1 MQRTNLANMNFKYI
15 LILAGV
21 LLGGA
26 VGLYLGFNGVSKLV
40 VVGLL
45 GVAYVILT
53 IMRPWIAVAIFFA
66 LVPLETLFVFQGS
79 VTATMTK
86 MAGAYLVLLVLLT
99 GSLKYIHDV
108 FSSRKVLSM
117 ILFAAA
123 AMISVM
129 ASENIYFS
137 MPFLLTLCLSIFLC
151 FVLILLVRDERTLY
165 MATWALIL
173 GGVFSIISPVF
184 FNLGSASGYELTRY
198 GGLWGDQNEFCALLL
213 AILPLA
219 VLNIIISRGKF
230 YKFLSIAIS
239 ATLTIGVVL
248 TYSRGGFLAL
258 CVMIVLAIF
267 KISTGRNRIKILA
280 ITIPC
285 MVIAFAL
292 IYYFFSAE
300 ILARMETLNVLSSQ
314 ETVAKDES
322 LRLRYYFY
330 FELVPKIFSEHPILG
345 VGLRQIILYNPF
357 HYYAHNTYLEV
368 LTGTG
373 IVGFIPFMLIL
384 FFTWKELRTVQK
396 YGDGNGFF
404 LRSYASALEI
414 GFLGYLFAGLFVS
427 LDVNKMLWLLI
438 SIAAVIFNLHKIQA
452 RAEYDSRPGSANRG
466 YDYKRSY
473 IDLNR

>member
-1 MQRTNLANMNFKYI
+1 
-15 LILAGV
+15 
-21 LLGGA
+21 
-26 VGLYLGFNGVSKLV
+26 
-40 VVGLL
+40 
-45 GVAYVILT
+45 
-53 IMRPWIAVAIFFA
+53 
-66 LVPLETLFVFQGS
+66 
-79 VTATMTK
+79 
-86 MAGAYLVLLVLLT
+86 
-99 GSLKYIHDV
+99 
-108 FSSRKVLSM
+108 
-117 ILFAAA
+117 
-123 AMISVM
+123 
-129 ASENIYFS
+129 
-137 MPFLLTLCLSIFLC
+137 
-151 FVLILLVRDERTLY
+151 
-165 MATWALIL
+165 
-173 GGVFSIISPVF
+173 
-184 FNLGSASGYELTRY
+184 
-198 GGLWGDQNEFCALLL
+198 
-213 AILPLA
+213 
-219 VLNIIISRGKF
+219 
-230 YKFLSIAIS
+230 
-239 ATLTIGVVL
+239 VL

-300 ILARMETLNVLSSQ
+300 IIARMETLNVLSSQ

-373 IVGFIPFMLIL
+373 IVGFVPFILIL
-384 FFTWKELRTVQK
+384 FFTWKELRSVQK
-396 YGDGNGFF
+396 YRDGNGFF

-427 LDVNKMLWLLI
+427 LDVNKMLWLII
-438 SIAAVIFNLHKIQA
+438 SIAAVIFNLYKIQA
-452 RAEYDSRPGSANRG
+452 RAEYDSQTGSANRS

>member
-1 MQRTNLANMNFKYI
+1 MQRTNLANTNFQYI

-26 VGLYLGFNGVSKLV
+26 VGLFLGFNGVSKLV

-79 VTATMTK
+79 VTTTLTK
-86 MAGAYLVLLVLLT
+86 LIGAYLVVLVLLT
-99 GSLKYIHDV
+99 GSIKYIHDV
-108 FSSRKVLSM
+108 FSSRKVLAM

-123 AMISVM
+123 AVISVM
-129 ASENIYFS
+129 ASENVYFS
-137 MPFLLTLCLSIFLC
+137 LPLLLTLCLSIILC
-151 FVLILLVRDERTLY
+151 FVLILLVRDQRTLY
-165 MATWALIL
+165 LATWALVL
-173 GGVFSIISPVF
+173 GGAFSIISPVF
-184 FNLGSASGYELTRY
+184 FNIGRAGGYELIRY
-198 GGLWGDQNEFCALLL
+198 GGLWGDMNEFCALLL
-213 AILPLA
+213 VMIPLA
-219 VLNIIISRGKF
+219 VLNIIISHGKF

-300 ILARMETLNVLSSQ
+300 IIARMETLNVLSSK

-322 LRLRYYFY
+322 INLRYFFY
-330 FELVPKIFSEHPILG
+330 FQLAPEIFSEHPILG

-373 IVGFIPFMLIL
+373 LVGFIPFILIL
-384 FFTWKELRTVQK
+384 YFTWKELRTVQK
-396 YGDGNGFF
+396 YTSDKGFY
-404 LRSYASALEI
+404 LRAYAGALEI
-414 GFLGYLFAGLFVS
+414 GFIGYLFAGIFVS
-427 LDVNKMLWLLI
+427 LDLNKMLWLLI
-438 SIAAVIFNLHKIQA
+438 SIAAVVFNLYKIQA
-452 RAEYDSRPGSANRG
+452 RAEYDSRSGPSNAG
-466 YDYKRSY
+466 YNYKRSY
-473 IDLNR
+473 INQNR

>member
-1 MQRTNLANMNFKYI
+1 MQRTTLANTNFQYI

-40 VVGLL
+40 VAGLL

-108 FSSRKVLSM
+108 FSSRKVLAM

-137 MPFLLTLCLSIFLC
+137 MPFLLTLCLSIVLC

-165 MATWALIL
+165 MATWTLIL

-184 FNLGSASGYELTRY
+184 FNLGSASGYEVTRY

-300 ILARMETLNVLSSQ
+300 IIARMETLNVLSSQ

-373 IVGFIPFMLIL
+373 IVGFVPFILIL
-384 FFTWKELRTVQK
+384 FFTWKELRSVQK
-396 YGDGNGFF
+396 HRDGNGFF

-427 LDVNKMLWLLI
+427 LDVNKMLWLII
-438 SIAAVIFNLHKIQA
+438 SIAAVIFNLNKIQA
-452 RAEYDSRPGSANRG
+452 RAEYDSQTGSANRS

>member
-1 MQRTNLANMNFKYI
+1 MQRTNLANTNFQYI

-26 VGLYLGFNGVSKLV
+26 AGLFLGFNGVSKLV

-86 MAGAYLVLLVLLT
+86 MAGAYLALLVFLT

-108 FSSRKVLSM
+108 FSSRKVLAM
-117 ILFAAA
+117 ILFAAV

-137 MPFLLTLCLSIFLC
+137 MPFLLTLCLSIVLC
-151 FVLILLVRDERTLY
+151 FVLILLVRDQRTLY
-165 MATWALIL
+165 MATWALVL
-173 GGVFSIISPVF
+173 GGVVSILSPVF
-184 FNLGSASGYELTRY
+184 FNLGSASGYEVTRY

-213 AILPLA
+213 AMLPLA

-239 ATLTIGVVL
+239 AALTIGVVL

-300 ILARMETLNVLSSQ
+300 IIARMETLNVLSSQ

-396 YGDGNGFF
+396 YMGDKGFY
-404 LRSYASALEI
+404 LRSYANALEI
-414 GFLGYLFAGLFVS
+414 GYLGYLFAGLFVS
-427 LDVNKMLWLLI
+427 LETNKMLWLLI
-438 SIAAVIFNLHKIQA
+438 SIAAVIFNLYKIQEQ
-452 RAEYDSRPGSANRG
+452 AEYDSRPGSANRG